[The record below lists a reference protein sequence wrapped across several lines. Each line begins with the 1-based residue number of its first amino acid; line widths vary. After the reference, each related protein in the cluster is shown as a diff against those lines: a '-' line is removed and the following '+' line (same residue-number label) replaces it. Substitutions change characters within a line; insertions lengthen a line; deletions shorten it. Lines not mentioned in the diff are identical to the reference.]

1 MQKLITHL
9 WFDTEAREA
18 ATWYVSFF
26 DNSRMGQSVI
36 LENTPS
42 GDTELITF
50 TLAGQE
56 IQVINDGPV
65 FSFNPSFSMMVA
77 CDLEQELRTLHA
89 ALAENG
95 IELMPL
101 DNYPYKNFQVRS
113 CTTRKRFS
121 T

>member
-18 ATWYVSFF
+18 ATWYVSLF

-56 IQVINDGPV
+56 IQVMLVIWNK
-65 FSFNPSFSMMVA
+65 SFAHYMQHWLKMV
-77 CDLEQELRTLHA
+77 
-89 ALAENG
+89 
-95 IELMPL
+95 
-101 DNYPYKNFQVRS
+101 S
-113 CTTRKRFS
+113 S
-121 T
+121 